1 MDEKCVKEYKE
12 IIKDEQLLHQPDN
25 QNQTSISIT
34 TSLNHK
40 FLKILDFV
48 FILFLISLSLQ
59 EQVSY

>member
-34 TSLNHK
+34 TSLNHQ